1 MRKPEKFFI
10 VMVLLIWVCSMIA
23 APITRAAAK
32 NLDPSPQQQVSAYDL
47 ISAMNVL
54 RMSYGN
60 PPLIEDPIINAV
72 AQGTA
77 QIMADGLLSWHIGDV
92 KGRLAAAG
100 YGGGMT
106 VFATE
111 NFAVGSEG
119 ITIDQIMLM
128 WADYD
133 HMRPATQAYY
143 CHVGA
148 GTAKASNGMTYF
160 ILQAAYISGQA
171 CESNYPVSGTP
182 IPGQTPIV
190 PGIVTPVELVEPDQD
205 GNYMHT
211 VKPGQSFWSIAV
223 AYGVTIKEILLWNN
237 LTDAYLLQ
245 TGDELLIAG
254 PGSRSLATPTALGNV
269 IRATQE
275 ADGRI
280 VHEVQAYQNLSRISE
295 AYGVSINDLLRLNGL
310 TLDSPLQ
317 IGQSLI
323 IKGPDYT
330 PTPTEVPLSPLQ
342 KLTPAA
348 DGRYYHT
355 VSEGENPQWIADLYG
370 VPLNALLS
378 WNGFSPTRVL
388 YPGDR
393 LLLQVTPPATNTP
406 TPLPPTETPQPTAT
420 PSPRALSSATPPP
433 TANSPSTGTS
443 SYFPS
448 PTVVSLS
455 NNVSENQSS
464 PIWLWSLAI
473 AAVSIAV
480 YFILKQ
486 SRNQGEK
493 Q

>member
-1 MRKPEKFFI
+1 MRKPGSFFLI
-10 VMVLLIWVCSMIA
+10 IMVLIIWVCSLIA
-23 APITRAAAK
+23 NPTNNAAAK
-32 NLDPSPQQQVSAYDL
+32 NSEPSPQQQVSAYDL

-160 ILQAAYISGQA
+160 ILQAAYISGEA
-171 CESNYPVSGTP
+171 CQSNAPISDTP

-190 PGIVTPVELVEPDQD
+190 PGVVTPVELVDPDQD
-205 GNYMHT
+205 GNYLHT

-223 AYGVTIKEILLWNN
+223 AYGVTIKEILLWNS
-237 LTDAYLLQ
+237 LSDAYLLK

-254 PGSRSLATPTALGNV
+254 PDSRSLITPTPLGNV

-310 TLDSPLQ
+310 ILDSPLQ
-317 IGQSLI
+317 IGQALI
-323 IKGPDYT
+323 IKDPDY
-330 PTPTEVPLSPLQ
+330 TPTEVPLSPLQ
-342 KLTPAA
+342 RLTPAA

-355 VSEGENPQWIADLYG
+355 VSEGENPQWIADLYD
-370 VPLNALLS
+370 VPLNDLLS
-378 WNGFSPTRVL
+378 WNGFNPTRVL

-406 TPLPPTETPQPTAT
+406 SPLPPTETPQPTAT
-420 PSPRALSSATPPP
+420 PQPTTTPSPMALSIT
-433 TANSPSTGTS
+433 N
-443 SYFPS
+443 PS
-448 PTVVSLS
+448 PTDPPSHSPSPTDMPVTQS
-455 NNVSENQSS
+455 VSENQIS

-473 AAVSIAV
+473 AAVSMAV

-486 SRNQGEK
+486 SRNQGE
-493 Q
+493 

>member
-23 APITRAAAK
+23 APMTHAAAK
-32 NLDPSPQQQVSAYDL
+32 NSDPSPQQQVSAYDL

-171 CESNYPVSGTP
+171 CESDYPVSGTP

-190 PGIVTPVELVEPDQD
+190 PGVV
-205 GNYMHT
+205 Y
-211 VKPGQSFWSIAV
+211 S
-223 AYGVTIKEILLWNN
+223 
-237 LTDAYLLQ
+237 
-245 TGDELLIAG
+245 
-254 PGSRSLATPTALGNV
+254 SRVG
-269 IRATQE
+269 
-275 ADGRI
+275 
-280 VHEVQAYQNLSRISE
+280 
-295 AYGVSINDLLRLNGL
+295 
-310 TLDSPLQ
+310 
-317 IGQSLI
+317 
-323 IKGPDYT
+323 
-330 PTPTEVPLSPLQ
+330 
-342 KLTPAA
+342 
-348 DGRYYHT
+348 
-355 VSEGENPQWIADLYG
+355 
-370 VPLNALLS
+370 
-378 WNGFSPTRVL
+378 
-388 YPGDR
+388 
-393 LLLQVTPPATNTP
+393 
-406 TPLPPTETPQPTAT
+406 
-420 PSPRALSSATPPP
+420 
-433 TANSPSTGTS
+433 
-443 SYFPS
+443 
-448 PTVVSLS
+448 
-455 NNVSENQSS
+455 
-464 PIWLWSLAI
+464 
-473 AAVSIAV
+473 
-480 YFILKQ
+480 
-486 SRNQGEK
+486 
-493 Q
+493 

>member
-1 MRKPEKFFI
+1 MRKPKRVFLIIFVFI
-10 VMVLLIWVCSMIA
+10 WACSLVSDPNA
-23 APITRAAAK
+23 HAAAK
-32 NLDPSPQQQVSAYDL
+32 NSNNSPQQQVSAYDL

-100 YGGGMT
+100 YGGGKT

-160 ILQAAYISGQA
+160 ILQAAYISGEA

-223 AYGVTIKEILLWNN
+223 AYGVTIKDILLWNN
-237 LTDAYLLQ
+237 LPETYLLQ
-245 TGDELLIAG
+245 TGDDLLIAG
-254 PGSRSLATPTALGNV
+254 PDSRSLVTPTPLGNV

-310 TLDSPLQ
+310 TLDSALQ
-317 IGQSLI
+317 IGQVLT
-323 IKGPDYT
+323 IKSPDYT

-355 VSEGENPQWIADLYG
+355 VSEGENLQWIADLYG
-370 VPLNALLS
+370 ISSVDLMAWNYLNAS
-378 WNGFSPTRVL
+378 SVI
-388 YPGDR
+388 YPGEK

-406 TPLPPTETPQPTAT
+406 SYPPPSETPQPTAT
-420 PSPRALSSATPPP
+420 PSPRALSSTPPS
-433 TANSPSTGTS
+433 TANPPSTGTS
-443 SYFPS
+443 SYFSS

-464 PIWLWSLAI
+464 PILLWFLAI
-473 AAVSIAV
+473 AAVGITAYFV
-480 YFILKQ
+480 YKQ
-486 SRNQGEK
+486 SLDRRKK

>member
-160 ILQAAYISGQA
+160 ILQAAYISGQP

-190 PGIVTPVELVEPDQD
+190 PGVVTPVELVDPDQD
-205 GNYMHT
+205 GNYLHT

-237 LTDAYLLQ
+237 LPETYLLQ

-254 PGSRSLATPTALGNV
+254 PDSRSLVTPTPLGNV
-269 IRATQE
+269 IRATQS

-280 VHEVQAYQNLSRISE
+280 VHEVQSYQNLSRISE

-330 PTPTEVPLSPLQ
+330 PTPTAVPLSPLQ

-355 VSEGENPQWIADLYG
+355 VSEGQNLQWIADLYG
-370 VPLNALLS
+370 ISSADLMTWNYLNAS
-378 WNGFSPTRVL
+378 SVI
-388 YPGDR
+388 YPGNK
-393 LLLQVTPPATNTP
+393 LLLQVTQPATNTP
-406 TPLPPTETPQPTAT
+406 SSLPPSETPQPTET
-420 PSPRALSSATPPP
+420 PSPTPASTIEQSP
-433 TANSPSTGTS
+433 TSPSAHS
-443 SYFPS
+443 PS
-448 PTVVSLS
+448 PTVMALS
-455 NNVSENQSS
+455 NDVPENRIF
-464 PIWLWSLAI
+464 PILLWSLAI
-473 AAVSIAV
+473 AAVGITAYFV
-480 YFILKQ
+480 YKQ
-486 SRNQGEK
+486 SHDRRKK